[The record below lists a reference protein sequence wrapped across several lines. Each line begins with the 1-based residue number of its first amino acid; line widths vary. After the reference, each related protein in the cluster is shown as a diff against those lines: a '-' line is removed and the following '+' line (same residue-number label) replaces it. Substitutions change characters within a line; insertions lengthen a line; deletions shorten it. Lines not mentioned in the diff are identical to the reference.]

1 MLGIL
6 CNDSYTPSPILFYI
20 IVFTILKI
28 HHCKQVNF
36 KLQDAE
42 IITDIVSKQWVTLTV
57 NITIIFQACFC
68 FSLYSVNQ
76 YRGKEENRDF
86 NIVKKPLT
94 LEINMLIILE
104 GSLKNG
110 DSSFVGDSRD
120 GSLVS
125 GVSSLTQRGRSFRFL

>member
-57 NITIIFQACFC
+57 NVTIIFQACFC

-94 LEINMLIILE
+94 LEINMFE

-125 GVSSLTQRGRSFRFL
+125 GVSSLTQRGRSFRPL

>member
-1 MLGIL
+1 M
-6 CNDSYTPSPILFYI
+6 TATPILFYI

-28 HHCKQVNF
+28 HQCKQVNF

-57 NITIIFQACFC
+57 NVTIIFQACFC

-86 NIVKKPLT
+86 NIVKYHLRWKY
-94 LEINMLIILE
+94 IC
-104 GSLKNG
+104 LKAP
-110 DSSFVGDSRD
+110 
-120 GSLVS
+120 
-125 GVSSLTQRGRSFRFL
+125 